1 MEINDLHNCIFWV
14 NIEDTNACFKV
25 GRADS
30 TGANTAEVFSNDE
43 WEVILPIQVSPTGS
57 VATNQSHL

>member
-14 NIEDTNACFKV
+14 NIEDANACFKV
-25 GRADS
+25 GRPDS

-57 VATNQSHL
+57 VATNQSDL